1 MIAWLS
7 GAIRDKKPTSVII
20 ETGGVG
26 YLVVISLPTF
36 YSLGQEGSTA
46 SLYIHTYVKE
56 DALQLFGFATSGE
69 KELFNL
75 LIGVNKVGPK
85 LAITILSGM
94 ATHEFLNAVNNN
106 DVAKLSSVPGIGKKT
121 AERLILELSDKL
133 ADLMDGSVQS
143 GEVKGVPGIH
153 DDAVD
158 ALISLGY
165 KKSDAQKA
173 VKAAHASDPK
183 GGLEDILKQA
193 LNSLAG

>member
-7 GAIRDKKPTSVII
+7 GAIRDKKPTSVVI

-26 YLVVISLPTF
+26 YLVRISLPTF
-36 YSLGQEGSTA
+36 YSLGEEGSTV
-46 SLYIHTYVKE
+46 SLYVHTYVKE
-56 DALQLFGFATSGE
+56 DALQLFGFSTGGE
-69 KELFNL
+69 KELFNR

-94 ATHEFLNAVNNN
+94 AANEFLEAVNNK

-121 AERLILELSDKL
+121 AERIILELSDKL
-133 ADLMDGSVQS
+133 ADLIDSS
-143 GEVKGVPGIH
+143 GKEGEGKSEPGIF

-158 ALISLGY
+158 ALVSLGY
-165 KKSDAQKA
+165 KKADARKE

>member
-7 GAIRDKKPTSVII
+7 GAIRDKKPTSVVI

-26 YLVVISLPTF
+26 YLVRISLPTF

-56 DALQLFGFATSGE
+56 DALQLFGFATGGE
-69 KELFNL
+69 KELFNR

-94 ATHEFLNAVNNN
+94 SANEFLDAVSKN

-133 ADLMDGSVQS
+133 VDLMDGL
-143 GEVKGVPGIH
+143 GEDEERTSEPGIY

-158 ALISLGY
+158 ALVSLGY
-165 KKSDAQKA
+165 KKSDAQKE
-173 VKAAHASDPK
+173 VKAAHASHPN
-183 GGLEDILKQA
+183 GALEEILKQA

>member
-7 GAIRDKKPTSVII
+7 GTIINKKPTSVVI

-26 YLVVISLPTF
+26 YLVRVSLPTF
-36 YSLGQEGSTA
+36 YSLGEEGA
-46 SLYIHTYVKE
+46 AVSLFIHTYVKE
-56 DALQLFGFATSGE
+56 DAFQLFGFATDGE
-69 KELFNL
+69 KEIFNR

-94 ATHEFLNAVNNN
+94 AAGELLDAVN
-106 DVAKLSSVPGIGKKT
+106 DKDIAKLSSVPGIGKKT

-133 ADLMDGSVQS
+133 VGLMGGLG
-143 GEVKGVPGIH
+143 GEGEGKGRPGMH
-153 DDAVD
+153 DDAVS

-165 KKSDAQKA
+165 KKLDSQKA
-173 VKAAHASDPK
+173 VETAYARLPDGA
-183 GGLEDILKQA
+183 LEDILKHA